1 MDGPRPPRVT
11 VALLLLASLLVGL
24 AHIALLP
31 PFEGFDETGH
41 YSYVQQVAETGRW
54 PRRGD
59 RMSKDIDDYLK
70 AAPTTDSMHGPWT
83 YYGFF
88 SSGAGVI
95 EAGRQAIQTPPV
107 APRTWAPGQIENWQ
121 AQHPPLYYAAMAPAY
136 LVSKGWSLGAQ
147 LFFLR
152 SVSYLMAWAGLCIVV
167 IAVARQRDPQRGVTW
182 LPLAAA
188 AWPFLF
194 PMWFP
199 EMGRLGNDS
208 LVTVFAACV
217 FLLAWSVTST
227 GKLAH
232 HTLLG
237 AVLGLALLTKAT
249 FLPITA
255 AILCLLAVQ
264 ALFARK
270 KPQEFSRRLKGLC
283 VTVAV
288 LLAVSGWWYA
298 LKLIE
303 TGAITGSTEAA
314 TMHAAG
320 GMIAGLMK
328 NLRVEDL
335 VMTPWGFVMSFVWG
349 GTWSFV
355 VPPRVT
361 YLPFVAMMAIMA
373 YGVLREIRRYGAR
386 PIAWFPL
393 VALGFFFAALVYYS
407 LVTLSVGNGTSP
419 AWYLH
424 SMAPIMAL
432 LVGCGAAEA
441 MRSSWLKGALTA
453 LWFYP
458 LIFLLAMTVTNL
470 LYFAGCAT
478 KLPGR
483 NYFSRASAAECL
495 ADTPRMIEHLNA
507 IVSPYTGIALFVTGW
522 LIAAIAMTM
531 AARALR
537 ANARQASTAST
548 R

>member
-1 MDGPRPPRVT
+1 MAGPPRVI
-11 VALLLLASLLVGL
+11 VALLLLASLVVGL

-41 YSYVQQVAETGRW
+41 YSYIQQVAETGRW

-59 RMSKDIDDYLK
+59 KMSKDIDDYLK
-70 AAPTTDSMHGPWT
+70 VAPTTDSMHGPWT
-83 YYGFF
+83 YYAFF
-88 SSGAGVI
+88 RSDNATI
-95 EAGRQAIQTPPV
+95 DAGRHVIAV
-107 APRTWAPGQIENWQ
+107 APASARAWAPGQIENWQ
-121 AQHPPLYYAAMAPAY
+121 AQHPPLYYVVLAPAY
-136 LVSKGWSLGAQ
+136 LASKGWSLGGQ

-152 SVSYLMAWAGLCIVV
+152 SFSYLIAWTGLCIVV
-167 IAVARQRDPQRGVTW
+167 IVTSRRHAQSNVAPW
-182 LPLAAA
+182 LPLALA

-199 EMGRLGNDS
+199 EMGRLGNDN

-217 FLLAWSVTST
+217 LLLAWSVTSSA
-227 GKLAH
+227 KLGH
-232 HTLLG
+232 HALLG
-237 AVLGLALLTKAT
+237 AGLGLALLTKAT
-249 FLPITA
+249 FLPITV

-264 ALFARK
+264 ALFAHKSR
-270 KPQEFSRRLKGLC
+270 PELSRRLKGLC
-283 VTVAV
+283 ITVV
-288 LLAVSGWWYA
+288 ILLAVSGWWYA

-314 TMHAAG
+314 TMHQSG

-335 VMTPWGFVMSFVWG
+335 IMTPWGFVMTFVWG
-349 GTWSFV
+349 GTWSFI

-361 YLPFVAMMAIMA
+361 YLPFVAMIAIMA
-373 YGVLREIRRYGAR
+373 YGVVRAMRRYGAG
-386 PIAWFPL
+386 PIEWFAL
-393 VALGFFFAALVYYS
+393 VALGLFFAALIYYS
-407 LVTLSVGNGTSP
+407 LVTLSVGNGTSS

-432 LVGCGAAEA
+432 LVGYGALEA
-441 MRSSWLKGALTA
+441 MRSAWLRRALTA

-458 LIFLLAMTVTNL
+458 LIFLPAMTVTNL

-483 NYFSRASAAECL
+483 NYFSRASGIECL
-495 ADTPRMIEHLNA
+495 ADTPRMIEHLGA
-507 IVSPYTGIALFVTGW
+507 IASPRIGIALFVVGW
-522 LIAAIAMTM
+522 AIAVVAMTM
-531 AARALR
+531 ALRSLR
-537 ANARQASTAST
+537 AGAAYASTASI

>member
-1 MDGPRPPRVT
+1 MTRPPRAIA
-11 VALLLLASLLVGL
+11 ALLLLASLVVGL
-24 AHIALLP
+24 GHIALLP

-41 YSYVQQVAETGRW
+41 YSYIQQVAETGRW
-54 PRRGD
+54 PRRGEK
-59 RMSKDIDDYLK
+59 MSKDIDDYLK
-70 AAPTTDSMHGPWT
+70 VAPIADSMHGPWT

-88 SSGAGVI
+88 SSGSGVI
-95 EAGRQAIQTPPV
+95 EAGRQAIQTPPT
-107 APRTWAPGQIENWQ
+107 APRAWAPGQIENWQ

-136 LVSKGWSLGAQ
+136 WVSKGWSLGAQ

-152 SVSYLMAWAGLCIVV
+152 SVSYLMAWAALCIVV
-167 IAVARQRDPQRGVTW
+167 IAVVRQRDQQGGVTW
-182 LPLAAA
+182 LPLALA

-208 LVTVFAACV
+208 LVTIFAACV
-217 FLLAWSVTST
+217 FLLAWSVTSSAR
-227 GKLAH
+227 LPH
-232 HTLLG
+232 HALLG

-255 AILCLLAVQ
+255 AILCVLAVQ
-264 ALFARK
+264 AFFARK
-270 KPQEFSRRLKGLC
+270 TRQEFSRRLIGLC
-283 VTVAV
+283 INAVV
-288 LLAVSGWWYA
+288 LLAICGWWYA

-314 TMHAAG
+314 SMHEAG

-335 VMTPWGFVMSFVWG
+335 IMTPWGFVMSFVWG
-349 GTWSFV
+349 GTWSFI
-355 VPPRVT
+355 VPPRIT

-373 YGVLREIRRYGAR
+373 YGVLRAMRQQGAG

-393 VALGFFFAALVYYS
+393 VALGLFFAALTYYS

-441 MRSSWLKGALTA
+441 MRSAWLRS
-453 LWFYP
+453 
-458 LIFLLAMTVTNL
+458 
-470 LYFAGCAT
+470 
-478 KLPGR
+478 GR
-483 NYFSRASAAECL
+483 SRRS
-495 ADTPRMIEHLNA
+495 
-507 IVSPYTGIALFVTGW
+507 G
-522 LIAAIAMTM
+522 
-531 AARALR
+531 
-537 ANARQASTAST
+537 ST
-548 R
+548 RSCSCPR